1 MHGSTS
7 REVTSIRLRKCSMKL
22 EEIIA
27 AGEAHCDAGF
37 IIGILGLTFAALGV
51 ISDALN
57 IIIVIESISWLLLSI
72 VACLVAI
79 SVWMSWILAALLKG
93 FKAES
98 KNR

>member
-1 MHGSTS
+1 M
-7 REVTSIRLRKCSMKL
+7 TSIRLRKCSMKL

-37 IIGILGLTFAALGV
+37 VIGILGLAFAALGV
-51 ISDALN
+51 ISDAMN

-79 SVWMSWILAALLKG
+79 AAWMSWILAALLKG
-93 FKAES
+93 FETES
-98 KNR
+98 KNRKTESGK